1 MSITVSE
8 ESFFVVLG
16 VFYTIIDVCFAAG
29 GNRKAMIDTERKTHR
44 ETALF
49 CCLWGHWT
57 DDVVGLGFEILAMIV
72 PNDSRC
78 DAGQRPLMMSSV
90 GWGVGVG

>member
-1 MSITVSE
+1 V
-8 ESFFVVLG
+8 
-16 VFYTIIDVCFAAG
+16 FAAG
-29 GNRKAMIDTERKTHR
+29 GNQNEMIDTERKTHR

-49 CCLWGHWT
+49 CCLWDHWT
-57 DDVVGLGFEILAMIV
+57 DDVVGFGFEMLAMIV

-90 GWGVGVG
+90 RRGVGVG